1 MIHENM
7 VLFRFVVKSVAML
20 AEKKY
25 FKKFPSHHNAAAT
38 NGKASAAITANA
50 EAPSILLEQQ
60 VEETAIGN
68 QR

>member
-1 MIHENM
+1 M
-7 VLFRFVVKSVAML
+7 VLFRFVAKSVAIL
-20 AEKKY
+20 AEKN
-25 FKKFPSHHNAAAT
+25 FSKKFPSHHNAAAT